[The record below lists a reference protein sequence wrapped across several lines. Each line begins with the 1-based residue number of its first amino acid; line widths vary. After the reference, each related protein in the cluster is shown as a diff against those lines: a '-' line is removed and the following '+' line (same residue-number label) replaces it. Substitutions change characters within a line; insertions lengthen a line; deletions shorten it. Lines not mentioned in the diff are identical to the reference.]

1 MALMKVKDILQH
13 ATENHYGVA
22 AINVFNYE
30 TVKWAAEAGVVKGIS
45 ADEFAPEAPVTRQEI
60 ATMLYRF
67 AKAEAVAEDKL
78 AAFPDAASV
87 ADWAKDAMNWAV
99 ATGLINGVKAADG
112 TVTLDAQSGATRA
125 QIATLLMRFLKG

>member
-1 MALMKVKDILQH
+1 MLFRSDWYADAVAWAQEAKVVIGDD
-13 ATENHYGVA
+13 
-22 AINVFNYE
+22 
-30 TVKWAAEAGVVKGIS
+30 KGLFRP
-45 ADEFAPEAPVTRQEI
+45 DDDVTREEMV
-60 ATMLYRF
+60 TMLYRF

>member
-1 MALMKVKDILQH
+1 
-13 ATENHYGVA
+13 
-22 AINVFNYE
+22 
-30 TVKWAAEAGVVKGIS
+30 
-45 ADEFAPEAPVTRQEI
+45 
-60 ATMLYRF
+60 MLYRF

-112 TVTLDAQSGATRA
+112 TVTLDAQSGATRGSQRCSCA
-125 QIATLLMRFLKG
+125 SSRADLISKNFPPGSPGGKFFLMNTEN

>member
-1 MALMKVKDILQH
+1 MEEKKHL
-13 ATENHYGVA
+13 
-22 AINVFNYE
+22 
-30 TVKWAAEAGVVKGIS
+30 
-45 ADEFAPEAPVTRQEI
+45 
-60 ATMLYRF
+60 
-67 AKAEAVAEDKL
+67 
-78 AAFPDAASV
+78 ASV